1 MRLPILLLMVLTLS
15 GWASARDYFGIH
27 PIIGSSFGAG
37 LEYTTG
43 SLRFSLDFATGGG
56 ATVIGP
62 SLDFINRVA
71 PLSPD
76 KSSFFYAG
84 VGVLAAYAFSGT
96 VGAFA
101 IAPRALAGVEWI
113 LPSPEIAFYVE
124 PQIGYIF
131 FLANIP
137 GTLFY
142 GLQFGVNFR

>member
-1 MRLPILLLMVLTLS
+1 MKPIAVLLTILTLS

-27 PIIGSSFGAG
+27 PIIGSTFGAG
-37 LEYTTG
+37 IEYTTG
-43 SLRFSLDFATGGG
+43 ALRFSLDVATGDG

-62 SLDFINRVA
+62 SVDFINRIA

-84 VGVLAAYAFSGT
+84 AGVFVAYAFNSNA
-96 VGAFA
+96 GAFA
-101 IAPRALAGVEWI
+101 IAPRALAGVEW
-113 LPSPEIAFYVE
+113 LFSQPEIAFYLE

-131 FLANIP
+131 FLANAP
-137 GTLFY
+137 ATFYY